1 MVVSELCERLAVALL
16 LAAQP
21 AEPVL
26 ERLEAPK
33 RMFVIMAIIFIAITG
48 LLLVTCTM
56 LGARWVR
63 GIARQKPR
71 TPRVD
76 TGAQPTT
83 ESNNLRAVLDGILP
97 QADPGETIHLDREPG
112 ETKVD
117 P

>member
-1 MVVSELCERLAVALL
+1 MELL

-26 ERLEAPK
+26 ERLDPPK
-33 RMFVIMAIIFIAITG
+33 RTFAIMAIIFIAIMG

-63 GIARQKPR
+63 RVARQKPR
-71 TPRVD
+71 PPRMENGAPPAADNRTLHGSPHGMLRKVD
-76 TGAQPTT
+76 
-83 ESNNLRAVLDGILP
+83 SS
-97 QADPGETIHLDREPG
+97 ETIHLDRELG